1 MRLPGV
7 ASHCRRSSIRR
18 PAAALGLAASRREGK
33 RADTTGTRIVRGRP
47 VTACTTDVEG
57 SAGYVAMELV
67 EATLSGRQG
76 SFVLQHIGINGD
88 GTHPYI
94 FRYELVE

>member
-1 MRLPGV
+1 
-7 ASHCRRSSIRR
+7 
-18 PAAALGLAASRREGK
+18 
-33 RADTTGTRIVRGRP
+33 
-47 VTACTTDVEG
+47 VEG